1 MEQQS
6 SEDFTSLSVQQCCA
20 GGCKSGT
27 HTPLCIVCDLAARSL
42 LFNFTVFTLSH
53 QDAFGECSG
62 SRDVSRPGWLLQ
74 SSKAPSSL
82 LGVAGRAWPGG
93 RYAWSGWGTWDRQ
106 TFSLPCG
113 CDGGET
119 AHRSEQIASHSHPT
133 CIWRVSRLLGDKERS
148 VYTTID
154 HTGAHILHMM
164 LTLAAL

>member
-1 MEQQS
+1 MKTLHHCQFS
-6 SEDFTSLSVQQCCA
+6 SVVQVGVNQAHTLLCA
-20 GGCKSGT
+20 
-27 HTPLCIVCDLAARSL
+27 
-42 LFNFTVFTLSH
+42 LFVTWLHEASYSISQFFTLSH

-74 SSKAPSSL
+74 SSRAPSSL